1 MKFYSKQISGYEV
14 GIYNNII
21 HELFLRPAGRIY
33 YYWSLKLIVHSNKT
47 NTINY
52 YTNDV
57 HDRDDRQ
64 AINNYLIVSTY
75 APDRIIFFYFA
86 LTWNFMVILDW
97 MVVSRVFGWMVVT
110 TEDRRLTTDGHC
122 RSARPLYTVAGQS
135 DPSDAQELVFS
146 ERRQLYNTTVDAK
159 TINYNHCD
167 GQITRAIMI
176 S

>member
-97 MVVSRVFGWMVVT
+97 MVVSRVFGEWWLRLKTDDWLLMATVGPPDLYIRSLVSLT
-110 TEDRRLTTDGHC
+110 RLTPKNWYSP
-122 RSARPLYTVAGQS
+122 SADNYTTP
-135 DPSDAQELVFS
+135 PSMPKQ
-146 ERRQLYNTTVDAK
+146 
-159 TINYNHCD
+159 
-167 GQITRAIMI
+167 
-176 S
+176 